1 MSHHIQSQLFPEN
14 FLYVIAPEQTN
25 ILKKELEVY
34 HQPTRG
40 FRIFS
45 EVGFWDPKI
54 EKKKFLSQNDRKWS
68 ETETLM
74 FLSQFRLFLW
84 FFWHEKALGVISF
97 RRFYRLRNLKGQTF
111 FLKMTGNI
119 HFK

>member
-1 MSHHIQSQLFPEN
+1 MSHHIKSQLFPEN

-54 EKKKFLSQNDRKWS
+54 EKKKIFVSK
-68 ETETLM
+68 
-74 FLSQFRLFLW
+74 
-84 FFWHEKALGVISF
+84 
-97 RRFYRLRNLKGQTF
+97 
-111 FLKMTGNI
+111 
-119 HFK
+119 

>member
-40 FRIFS
+40 FGIFS

-54 EKKKFLSQNDRKWS
+54 EKK
-68 ETETLM
+68 
-74 FLSQFRLFLW
+74 
-84 FFWHEKALGVISF
+84 FFVSK
-97 RRFYRLRNLKGQTF
+97 
-111 FLKMTGNI
+111 
-119 HFK
+119 